1 MEIKPG
7 GSRQHGINGFFVVR
21 VRLSPWYGKTMEV
34 SKVLDK
40 GRRVHGGSTRDEVQV
55 EEIPQLSF

>member
-1 MEIKPG
+1 MG
-7 GSRQHGINGFFVVR
+7 FSWFVCAFLLGI
-21 VRLSPWYGKTMEV
+21 GKTMEV